1 MGQEGVKR
9 SMIYFMIDT
18 RGRSRIGELIK
29 AVMAWEGFTGTGIDS
44 TKRVSRAT
52 INRAKRGD
60 QISDVMLRA
69 LGDAL
74 GLPRDYLLYVGAGD
88 IRKVEASGAEPDLI
102 RWTVD
107 LIRSDMQSDD
117 QQQQAD
123 A

>member
-1 MGQEGVKR
+1 MKW
-9 SMIYFMIDT
+9 SMLLFMIDP
-18 RGRSRIGELIK
+18 RGRHRIGETVK
-29 AVMAWEGFTGTGIDS
+29 AVMAWEGYTGVGIDS
-44 TKRVSRAT
+44 TGRISRAT

-60 QISDVMLRA
+60 QISDTMLRA

-74 GLPRDYLLYVGAGD
+74 RLPRDYLLYVGAGD
-88 IRKVEASGAEPDLI
+88 IRKIESSGADPDLI

-107 LIRSDMQSDD
+107 LIRSDSDSD

>member
-1 MGQEGVKR
+1 MGQEEVKR

-18 RGRSRIGELIK
+18 RGRTRIGELVK
-29 AVMAWEGFTGTGIDS
+29 AVMAWEGYTGVGIDS

-60 QISDVMLRA
+60 QISDAMLRA

-74 GLPRDYLLYVGAGD
+74 RLPRDFLLYVGAGD
-88 IRKVEASGAEPDLI
+88 IRKVEASGADPDLV

-107 LIRSDMQSDD
+107 LIRSDTQSGD

>member
-1 MGQEGVKR
+1 
-9 SMIYFMIDT
+9 MIYFMIDT
-18 RGRSRIGELIK
+18 RGRKRIGELVK
-29 AVMAWEGFTGTGIDS
+29 AVMAWEGYTGVGIDS

-60 QISDVMLRA
+60 QISDPMLRA

-74 GLPRDYLLYVGAGD
+74 GLPRDFLLYVGAGD
-88 IRKVEASGAEPDLI
+88 IRKVETSGAEPDLI

-107 LIRSDMQSDD
+107 LIQSDTESDD